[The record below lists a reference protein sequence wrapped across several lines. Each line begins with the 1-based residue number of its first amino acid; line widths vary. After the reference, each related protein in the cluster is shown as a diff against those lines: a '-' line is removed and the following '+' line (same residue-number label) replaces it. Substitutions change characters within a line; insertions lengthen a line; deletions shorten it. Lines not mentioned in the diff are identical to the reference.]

1 MNYLMVALGGI
12 CGSLA
17 RYLVADFVSKIND
30 TIFPYGTLVVN
41 VTGAFILGLL
51 GTLFVE
57 KLAIDPNWRIMITTG
72 LLGSFTTFS
81 TLEFETLK
89 LWQDGMVS
97 FALLNAL
104 GSIAAGFAA
113 VWLGFVV
120 AQYLA

>member
-12 CGSLA
+12 CGALA
-17 RYLVADFVSKIND
+17 RYVVTDLVSKINEN
-30 TIFPYGTLVVN
+30 IFPYGTLVVN
-41 VTGAFILGLL
+41 LTGAFLLGLL
-51 GTLFVE
+51 GTLMVE

-97 FALLNAL
+97 FAVLNAF
-104 GSIAAGFAA
+104 GSIIAGFVA
-113 VWLGFVV
+113 VWLGFVL
-120 AQYLA
+120 AQYLS